1 MHLAIIGAGIAGT
14 AAAWALRE
22 TPLDVTLFEKSRG
35 FSGRAATRRKHGA
48 HYDHGANYFKTDTDR
63 LRHLIQDVLPADEL
77 EDIGRD
83 VWTFDGQGAISK
95 GDPKHNQAPKWT
107 YRSGISTLGKLLFQA
122 SGADVRRETRIARL
136 ERTSEGWDL
145 VTTEDET
152 VGPFDAVLVT
162 PPAPQSA
169 ELVEASKMDET
180 LRSTLVAALEKTDYR
195 TQLTAVLA
203 YEHRIERP
211 GDFFGLVNTGGEH
224 DIAWLSFEEDK
235 PGHVP
240 EGQSLIIAQMAPA
253 WSEPRYSLSVEEL
266 APEAARLAGRLLS
279 TDLSGWAWADRQ
291 GWRYALPQNQ
301 VNTDALEKAATSGLF
316 FAGDALAGKGRV
328 ERALDTGLDAAERIR
343 QQMDV

>member
-22 TPLDVTLFEKSRG
+22 APFEIILFEKSRG

-48 HYDHGANYFKTDTDR
+48 HYDHGANYFKTDTGR
-63 LRHLIQDVLPADEL
+63 LRHLVQDVLPADEL
-77 EDIGRD
+77 EDIERD
-83 VWTFDGQGAISK
+83 VWTFNGHGEISE
-95 GDPKHNQAPKWT
+95 GDPEHNQAPKWT
-107 YRSGISTLGKLLFQA
+107 YRSGINTLGKLLFQA
-122 SGADVRRETRIARL
+122 SGADVRRKTRIARL
-136 ERTSEGWDL
+136 ERTSEAWHL
-145 VTTEDET
+145 VTTEGET
-152 VGPFDAVLVT
+152 SGPFEAVLVT
-162 PPAPQSA
+162 PPAPQAA
-169 ELVEASKMDET
+169 ELVEASRMDEA
-180 LRSTLVAALEKTDYR
+180 LRGALVEGLQESDYR

-203 YEHRIERP
+203 YDHRVERP
-211 GDFFGLVNTGGEH
+211 GDFFGLVNTDGEH

-240 EGQSLIIAQMAPA
+240 QGQSLLIVQMAPA
-253 WSEPRYSLSVEEL
+253 WSEPRYGLSVDDL
-266 APEAARLAGRLLS
+266 APEAARLAGDLLS

-291 GWRYALPQNQ
+291 GWRYALPKNQ
-301 VNTDALEKAATSGLF
+301 VDTEALEKAASSGLF

>member
-22 TPLDVTLFEKSRG
+22 APCDVTLFEKSRG

-63 LRHLIQDVLPADEL
+63 LRHLIQEVLPADEL

-83 VWTFDGQGAISK
+83 VWTFNGHGEIGE
-95 GDPKHNQAPKWT
+95 GDPAHNQAPKWT

-136 ERTSEGWDL
+136 ERTSKGWDL

-152 VGPFDAVLVT
+152 VGPFEAVLVT

-169 ELVEASKMDET
+169 ELVEASKMDEA
-180 LRSTLVAALEKTDYR
+180 LRSALVAGLAKADYR
-195 TQLTAVLA
+195 TQLTVVLA
-203 YEHRIERP
+203 YERPVERP
-211 GDFFGLVNTGGEH
+211 GDFFGLVNTDGEH
-224 DIAWLSFEEDK
+224 GIAWLSFEEDK

-240 EGQSLIIAQMAPA
+240 RGQSLIIAQMAPA
-253 WSEPRYSLSVEEL
+253 WSEPRYNRSVDDL
-266 APEAARLAGRLLS
+266 APEAARLAGSLLG
-279 TDLSGWAWADRQ
+279 TDLDGWAWADRQ
-291 GWRYALPQNQ
+291 GWRYALPKGP
-301 VNTDALEKAATSGLF
+301 VNTDALEEAAASGIF
-316 FAGDALAGKGRV
+316 FAGDALVGKGRV